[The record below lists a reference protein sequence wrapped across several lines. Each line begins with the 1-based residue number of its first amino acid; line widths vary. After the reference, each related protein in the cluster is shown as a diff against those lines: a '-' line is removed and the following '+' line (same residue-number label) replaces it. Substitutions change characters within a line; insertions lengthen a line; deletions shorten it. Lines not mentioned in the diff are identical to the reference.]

1 MATDALDPGPAGDYP
16 YWPRNPDG
24 STDRTRRPKGK
35 QKHRTPDGR
44 LVDVDP
50 APGNPD
56 GTYAGP
62 ANQGA

>member
-1 MATDALDPGPAGDYP
+1 MTTDALDPGPEGDYP

-24 STDRTRRPKGK
+24 TTDRTRMPAGPR
-35 QKHRTPDGR
+35 KHRRSDG
-44 LVDVDP
+44 VAIYIDP

-62 ANQGA
+62 ADQ

>member
-1 MATDALDPGPAGDYP
+1 MTTDALDPGPAGDYP

-24 STDRTRRPKGK
+24 TTDRDRMPQGPRKHRRP
-35 QKHRTPDGR
+35 DGAVV
-44 LVDVDP
+44 LIDP

-62 ANQGA
+62 ADQ